1 MFSNRIELFSI
12 LGFRVSVDLSWIIL
26 AVLITWS
33 LATGYF
39 PRIIDGVS
47 PVAAWWL
54 GAAGAVGLFASI
66 ILHEFAHSWIAR
78 QFDMPIRGITLFI
91 FGGVAEMEDEPPSA
105 RAEFFMAIAGPLMS
119 YALALLFYGLSGLL
133 PVEMLAALLTYLAT
147 INTML
152 ATFNLIPAFPLDG
165 GRVFRAALWWKTND
179 YAKATRIAASLGR
192 FFGMVLIMSGV
203 LSLVAGNPIAGIWQ
217 GLIGFFIIAVANSS
231 EFQMTLKTG
240 FEDKTVGQIMVR
252 DPVSI
257 PADTPLEDVIE
268 DYFYRRHHRVFPVV
282 RGSTLLGCIRVEDVG
297 RIAREEWAQ
306 KTAGDVLPT
315 AGKIGTVTPE
325 TPVMEALKRM
335 RELETSRLMV
345 AKNGE
350 LRGMLTLRDIM
361 SYLTIRQELN
371 ASGRQHR
378 SA

>member
-1 MFSNRIELFSI
+1 MFSKRIELFSI
-12 LGFRVSVDLSWIIL
+12 LGFRVSLDLSWMVL

-39 PRIIDGVS
+39 PQVLDGVS
-47 PVAAWWL
+47 PLAAWWL
-54 GAAGAVGLFASI
+54 GAAGALGLFASI

-119 YALALLFYGLSGLL
+119 YAMAVLFYGLSGLL
-133 PVEMLAALLTYLAT
+133 PGEMLVALLTYLAA

-179 YAKATRIAASLGR
+179 YARATRIAASLGR
-192 FFGMVLIMSGV
+192 FFGTVLIMSGV
-203 LSLVAGNPIAGIWQ
+203 LSLVTGNPIAGIWQ
-217 GLIGFFIIAVANSS
+217 GLIGFFIIAAANSS
-231 EFQMTLKTG
+231 ELQMTLKTG
-240 FEDKTVGQIMVR
+240 FEDKTVGQIMVH

-257 PADTPLEDVIE
+257 PADTLLQDVIE
-268 DYFYRRHHRVFPVV
+268 DYFYRRHHRAFPVV
-282 RGSTLLGCIRVEDVG
+282 RGRELLGCIRIEDVG
-297 RIAREEWAQ
+297 RIAREERAQ
-306 KTAGDVLPT
+306 KTAGDILPEE
-315 AGKIGTVTPE
+315 AKIGTVVPE

-335 RELETSRLMV
+335 RDLETSRLMV

-350 LRGMLTLRDIM
+350 LRGMLTMRDIM
-361 SYLTIRQELN
+361 AYLTIRQELN
-371 ASGRQHR
+371 ASSRQHR
-378 SA
+378 GA